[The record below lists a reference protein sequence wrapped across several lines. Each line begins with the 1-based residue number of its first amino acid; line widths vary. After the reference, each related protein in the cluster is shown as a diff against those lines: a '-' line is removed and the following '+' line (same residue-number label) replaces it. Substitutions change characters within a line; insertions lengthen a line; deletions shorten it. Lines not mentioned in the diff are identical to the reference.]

1 MSVRRSS
8 ILFAIALILAAACGP
23 AGTSGTSGS
32 PGASP
37 SASAGGAAST
47 LVIDRDTSDLISLDP
62 AVLYE
67 FSAVFAT
74 HNVYETLVK
83 FEGTDLS
90 TIKPGLATSWD
101 IKDTGSTNDITFKLK
116 SGQKFASGNPVTAD
130 DVVYS
135 VQRAIKLNKSPA
147 FLFTDIAGLKAD
159 SVKATDPT
167 TVVFS
172 LPKTASASA
181 FLTILT
187 FTIGGVVDSKEVK
200 AKETGGDSGSA
211 YLLDHSAGSGPFVV
225 DHWTKNTEVLLKANP
240 NYGGAKPTLSGVL
253 FKQVPEPTNQ
263 QFALDKG
270 DIDIA
275 NNLGPEQIAALQ
287 GKSGVTTTTADSL
300 QLVYVGMNATVKPL
314 DNVKVREA
322 LRTAVDYDGIV
333 KDLLKGNGKKVQGII
348 PRGLAGY
355 NEATP
360 FQADVT
366 KAKALLTE
374 AGETT
379 VTLDFLVPTGQAPG
393 GVAFSD
399 LAAKLKSDWAK
410 IGVTVNIKQTT
421 TADLLATYRAQ
432 KGQLVMI
439 YWGPDYPDPD
449 ANVGPFTD
457 YKAKSIGWRNAW
469 DDPTIAQKGRDAA
482 LITDP
487 AKRAAAYK
495 DITDYVLHNGPY
507 VVLYQPS
514 ELFGLRSNVKGFNW
528 SAIGWAELASVTK

>member
-1 MSVRRSS
+1 MSARRSS

-263 QFALDKG
+263 QFALEKG

-275 NNLGPEQIAALQ
+275 NNLGPEQITALQ

>member
-1 MSVRRSS
+1 MFKQLRQTS
-8 ILFAIALILAAACGP
+8 IVIAVAALVAAACGAP
-23 AGTSGTSGS
+23 TT
-32 PGASP
+32 PGASGSVSP
-37 SASAGGAAST
+37 SAGGAAST

-74 HNVYETLVK
+74 HNVYETLVR

-101 IKDTGSTNDITFKLK
+101 IKDSGTRNDITFKLK

-147 FLFTDIAGLKAD
+147 FLFTDIGGLKAED
-159 SVKATDPT
+159 VKATDPT
-167 TVVFS
+167 TVVMS

-200 AKETGGDSGSA
+200 SKETGGDSGSA
-211 YLLDHSAGSGPFVV
+211 YLLDHSAGSGPFMV
-225 DHWTKNTEVLLKANP
+225 DHWTKNSEVLLKANP
-240 NYGGAKPTLSGVL
+240 NYGGTKPTLSGVL
-253 FKQVPEPTNQ
+253 FKHVQEPTNQ
-263 QFALDKG
+263 QFALEKG

-374 AGETT
+374 AGQTS

-393 GVAFSD
+393 GIAFSD

-410 IGVTVNIKQTT
+410 IGVTVNIKQTA
-421 TADLLATYRAQ
+421 TAELLATYRAQ

-457 YKAKSIGWRNAW
+457 YNAKSIGWRNAW

-528 SAIGWAELASVTK
+528 SSIGWAELASVTK